1 MSKKLLIMIA
11 GGVVLLGGGGGAAYY
26 LTQSDDPEAVVEE
39 VEEPAGLLELE
50 QFLTNVHDPSGER
63 YARLTV
69 KLAIVP
75 RPRADE
81 IKADSLV
88 MARMRDGVLTLITG
102 KTFEELSDPAG
113 KEIFRAE
120 IQQRLNSLVEDGRI
134 REVLFSD
141 FVVQ

>member
-1 MSKKLLIMIA
+1 MSKKLMIMIA
-11 GGVVLLGGGGGAAYY
+11 GGIVLLGGGGGAAYY
-26 LTQSDDPEAVVEE
+26 LTQSDDPTAV